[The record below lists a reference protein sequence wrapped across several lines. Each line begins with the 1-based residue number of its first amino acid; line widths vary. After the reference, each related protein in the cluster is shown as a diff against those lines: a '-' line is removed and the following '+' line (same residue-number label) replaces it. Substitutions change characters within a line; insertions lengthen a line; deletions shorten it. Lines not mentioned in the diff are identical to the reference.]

1 MKILRFG
8 RLGLPR
14 TLIHILFALF
24 ENESSVTSVTSS
36 DFKRASQKR
45 TLERVGITQIL
56 TESIQIPYIHN
67 NLNLLKIP
75 SANIFTIIQ

>member
-14 TLIHILFALF
+14 TLINILFAFF
-24 ENESSVTSVTSS
+24 ENESSVTSS
-36 DFKRASQKR
+36 DFKRVGLSQKR

-56 TESIQIPYIHN
+56 TESIQIPYIIFCQYFYWN
-67 NLNLLKIP
+67 KTKI
-75 SANIFTIIQ
+75 IKKK